1 MELVL
6 DFSVLTALA
15 SQSPLMIAWILFLKG
30 GWVIVFI
37 MAVWAGYQYNL
48 LRLQGKYL
56 GQFEKILLAIDIPKD
71 SEQTPKA
78 MEQVF
83 ATLSGAHSPHTK
95 YEQYIKGHTQLS
107 FSFEIISIDGYL
119 QFLIRTPKVF
129 RDLVEGAI
137 YAHYPDA
144 EITEV
149 EDYTKDIPKFFPNDQ
164 YNVWGSELQLSDNE
178 ALPIRTYESFEDK
191 LTQEFKDPL
200 SGLLET
206 MSRIQKGE
214 QVWFQVII
222 RPIENTE
229 WVKKHINFALK
240 KAGKKVASEK
250 SGSWTSST
258 LSMLSNLLNWFP
270 WLQTQPSDKRE
281 NQFDFRIMNL
291 TPGERSS
298 IEAIER
304 KASKIGF
311 RSKVRLVYVAPH
323 ELYNSRRVVSSVF
336 GAIKQLG
343 DLTSNSLKPNK
354 RTKTQAAYFNAR
366 RRVEAR
372 RRRIISNYKA
382 RSWYSGSKFFVL
394 NTEELATIYHFPS
407 ITITTP
413 YLKRT
418 EAKKSDG
425 PAHLPSVLI
434 PEDKALAEDTIRKQL
449 VGLNLDNTYY
459 ERLYRKGATQTN
471 PTPPA
476 KQPAAST
483 ENLSVPNNLPIR

>member
-1 MELVL
+1 MDLAL
-6 DFSVLTALA
+6 NFSALTDLA
-15 SQSPLMIAWILFLKG
+15 SQSPLMIAWILLLKG
-30 GWVIVFI
+30 GWVII
-37 MAVWAGYQYNL
+37 LLMALVAAYQFNL
-48 LRLQGKYL
+48 LRLQDKYL
-56 GQFEKILLAIDIPKD
+56 SQFEKILLAIDIPKD

-83 ATLSGAHSPHTK
+83 ATISGAHSPFTR
-95 YEQYIKGHTQLS
+95 YEQYIRGHTQLS

-149 EDYTKDIPKFFPNDQ
+149 EDYTKDIPKYYPNDQ
-164 YNVWGSELQLSDNE
+164 YNVWGAELQLVENE
-178 ALPIRTYESFEDK
+178 AHPLRTYESFEDK

-214 QVWFQVII
+214 QVWFQIII

-229 WVKKHINFALK
+229 WVKKHINYALK
-240 KAGKKVASEK
+240 KAGKKVSSAK
-250 SGSWTSST
+250 SNSLTSSA
-258 LSMLSNLLNWFP
+258 LALLSNLLDWFP
-270 WLQTQPSDKRE
+270 WLSTEHFEKKE

-291 TPGERSS
+291 TPGERES
-298 IEAIER
+298 IEGIEH

-311 RSKVRLVYVAPH
+311 ISKLRLVYVAPH

-336 GAIKQLG
+336 GAIKQFG
-343 DLTSNSLKPNK
+343 DLTSNALKPNK
-354 RTKTQAAYFNAR
+354 RTKTQAFYFNAR
-366 RRVEAR
+366 QRVEAR
-372 RRRIISNYKA
+372 RRRIVRNYKS
-382 RSWYSGSKFFVL
+382 RSWFSGSKYFVL
-394 NTEELATIYHFPS
+394 NTEELATMYHFPS

-418 EAKKSDG
+418 EAKKSDA
-425 PAHLPSVLI
+425 PVHLPS
-434 PEDKALAEDTIRKQL
+434 EETSGDTALAEQTLRKQL
-449 VGLNLDNTYY
+449 LGLNLDNSYY
-459 ERLYRKGATQTN
+459 ERLYGKGATQTRQTAHAN
-471 PTPPA
+471 EPKASA
-476 KQPAAST
+476 K
-483 ENLSVPNNLPIR
+483 NMNVPDNLPIQ